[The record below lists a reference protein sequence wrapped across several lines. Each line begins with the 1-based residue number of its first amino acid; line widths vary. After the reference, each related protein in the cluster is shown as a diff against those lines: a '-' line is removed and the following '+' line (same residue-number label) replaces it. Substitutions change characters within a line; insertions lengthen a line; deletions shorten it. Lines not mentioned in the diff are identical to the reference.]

1 MTGIVNE
8 EFKLKNCMEDVVF
21 IFLDEIIKNKDVCK
35 CERCKLDIA
44 SIALNNL
51 PTKYAV
57 TQRGEIYA
65 KAEMLSDQFRTN
77 VIVELLKAIEIVS
90 SRPHHC

>member
-1 MTGIVNE
+1 MTGIVND
-8 EFKLKNCMEDVVF
+8 EFKLKNYMENVVF
-21 IFLDEIIKNKDVCK
+21 RLLEEIIQDKEICK
-35 CERCKLDIA
+35 CKRCKLDIA

-51 PTKYAV
+51 PTKYVV
-57 TQRGEIYA
+57 TEQGEVYA
-65 KAEMLSDQFRTN
+65 KAEMLSEQFRTN